1 MSTVEKILQE
11 ARELSL
17 AERKRLS
24 QLLAEETRAAEHSV
38 REETVRQ
45 AMGSMAGLLPS
56 TDAFLADKHAELE
69 HEGNH
74 GKAPR

>member
-24 QLLAEETRAAEHSV
+24 ELLADETRAAEHSL
-38 REETVRQ
+38 REETIRQ

-56 TDAFLADKHAELE
+56 TKDFLADKHAELE
-69 HEGNH
+69 RDGDH
-74 GKAPR
+74 GKEAQ